1 MPSKTFYCKLVPPRP
16 SFAQD
21 MSPAEA
27 QAMQHHGV
35 YWRDQMRSDQVV
47 VFGLVA
53 DPTAAFGVVIL
64 EVPDA
69 EAARRLTANDPAIQA
84 GFGLGYEIYPMPL
97 GATYR
102 SKDPA

>member
-1 MPSKTFYCKLVPPRP
+1 MPSKAFYCKLVAPRP

-35 YWRDQMRSDQVV
+35 YWRDQMKSGQVV
-47 VFGLVA
+47 LFGLVG

-69 EAARRLTANDPAIQA
+69 DAARRLTASDPAIQA
-84 GFGLGYEIYPMPL
+84 GLGLRYEVHPMPL

-102 SKDPA
+102 S